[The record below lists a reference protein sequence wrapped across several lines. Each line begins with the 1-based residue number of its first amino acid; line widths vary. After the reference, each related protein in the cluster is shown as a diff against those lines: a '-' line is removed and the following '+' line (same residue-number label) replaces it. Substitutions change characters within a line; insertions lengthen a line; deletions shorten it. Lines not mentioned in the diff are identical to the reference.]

1 MSSGSDEIGIVGY
14 GDKPLRA
21 EDGVVLADKYPRTE
35 SGNCFADVI
44 VVAVDVNGKDAKF
57 FVKAALGKES
67 VHVFLRDEGGFSGE
81 IVSPI
86 VIGALEALD
95 FFRRTIE

>member
-1 MSSGSDEIGIVGY
+1 M
-14 GDKPLRA
+14 
-21 EDGVVLADKYPRTE
+21 
-35 SGNCFADVI
+35 I

-67 VHVFLRDEGGFSGE
+67 VHVFSRDEGGFSGE

-86 VIGALEALD
+86 EIGALEALD
-95 FFRRTIE
+95 FFRRTIEDEAAPIVFHEQEAAVGLGKVFDSKFDEGLHRGFR